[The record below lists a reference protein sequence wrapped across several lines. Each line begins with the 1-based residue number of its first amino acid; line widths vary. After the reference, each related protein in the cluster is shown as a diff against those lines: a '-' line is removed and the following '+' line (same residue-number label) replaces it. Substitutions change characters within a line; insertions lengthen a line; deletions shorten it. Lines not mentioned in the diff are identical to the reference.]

1 MPFTYSTDG
10 GASFAKGSTGKGF
23 KLPFPA
29 LGGNQ
34 RPCVHRLLS
43 GSLVFVGTHRPN
55 AVITM
60 MVMTTLHGRFWLRI
74 VNVHDHDPMGF
85 QPMVFRLRDIIHG
98 DGTSTQVRS

>member
-1 MPFTYSTDG
+1 MWLGCRAAVAERAPPVAAVADPDGCCWVVPFTYSTDG

-43 GSLVFVGTHRPN
+43 GNLVFVGTHHPPPK
-55 AVITM
+55 AAS
-60 MVMTTLHGRFWLRI
+60 MTT
-74 VNVHDHDPMGF
+74 
-85 QPMVFRLRDIIHG
+85 
-98 DGTSTQVRS
+98 

>member
-1 MPFTYSTDG
+1 MANPADRCGWAVPFTYSTDG

-55 AVITM
+55 AFITM
-60 MVMTTLHGRFWLRI
+60 MVMTT
-74 VNVHDHDPMGF
+74 
-85 QPMVFRLRDIIHG
+85 
-98 DGTSTQVRS
+98 

>member
-43 GSLVFVGTHRPN
+43 GNLVFVGTHL
-55 AVITM
+55 TM
-60 MVMTTLHGRFWLRI
+60 TQW
-74 VNVHDHDPMGF
+74 
-85 QPMVFRLRDIIHG
+85 VFSPWCSG
-98 DGTSTQVRS
+98 

>member
-1 MPFTYSTDG
+1 MGAGPLLLSARHRWLQWLTRIAVAAVPFTYSTDG

-43 GSLVFVGTHRPN
+43 GNLVFVGTHHPPPK
-55 AVITM
+55 AAS
-60 MVMTTLHGRFWLRI
+60 MTT
-74 VNVHDHDPMGF
+74 
-85 QPMVFRLRDIIHG
+85 
-98 DGTSTQVRS
+98 